1 MKKFVSIICL
11 VVFTMVMPMTM
22 WGQVQGRKLGGK
34 FNPQQFEKEL
44 HQFIVT
50 EAGLTPGEAAAF
62 FPLFDEMQRKQRML
76 FDKMRIYMHTDTRD
90 NRASLKAIQ
99 AMDNNDIEIKKL
111 QKEYHLKF
119 CKVLPPGKVLQVL
132 KADEKFHRRVFKRM
146 VRQRP

>member
-1 MKKFVSIICL
+1 MRRILSILCFVLFS
-11 VVFTMVMPMTM
+11 MTFCATA
-22 WGQVQGRKLGGK
+22 WGQRPKK

-50 EAGLTPGEAAAF
+50 DAGLTPGEASAF

-76 FDKMRIYMHTDTRD
+76 FDKMRIYMHTNTSD

-99 AMDNNDIEIKKL
+99 AMDNNDIAIKKL

-119 CKVLPPGKVLQVL
+119 CKILPAGKVLKIL

-146 VRQRP
+146 ARQKP

>member
-1 MKKFVSIICL
+1 
-11 VVFTMVMPMTM
+11 MTFCATA
-22 WGQVQGRKLGGK
+22 WGQRPKK

-50 EAGLTPGEAAAF
+50 DAGLTPGEASAF

-76 FDKMRIYMHTDTRD
+76 FDKMRIYMHTNTSD

-99 AMDNNDIEIKKL
+99 AMDNNDIAIKKL

-119 CKVLPPGKVLQVL
+119 CKILPAGKVLKIL

-146 VRQRP
+146 ARQKP